1 MGNFQKLV
9 KPFVTTSTHK
19 VDVYDLSDAT
29 YFIFIIDGFVLAPN
43 SLMGT
48 LTSVQE
54 NERVDINGQSILSVD
69 YILENHNG
77 NSVLV
82 KFIILTCS
90 EPKNFC
96 NSIKIELDSK
106 EFWIW
111 SKICKEV

>member
-19 VDVYDLSDAT
+19 VDVYDLSNPT
-29 YFIFIIDGFVLAPN
+29 YFIFIIDGYVLAPD

-54 NERVDINGQSILSVD
+54 KERIDINGQTILPVD
-69 YILENHNG
+69 YIMENHKG

-82 KFIILTCS
+82 KFI
-90 EPKNFC
+90 KANFPY
-96 NSIKIELDSK
+96 IIDGTDDIRVTGMFKRIPY
-106 EFWIW
+106 
-111 SKICKEV
+111 

>member
-19 VDVYDLSDAT
+19 VDVYDLSDVT

-54 NERVDINGQSILSVD
+54 KERVDINGQAILSVD
-69 YILENHNG
+69 YILENNDG

-82 KFIILTCS
+82 KFI
-90 EPKNFC
+90 KANFPYT
-96 NSIKIELDSK
+96 LDATDDIRVTGM
-106 EFWIW
+106 FNPIPH
-111 SKICKEV
+111 

>member
-54 NERVDINGQSILSVD
+54 KERVDINGQTILSVD
-69 YILENHNG
+69 YILENNDG

-82 KFIILTCS
+82 KFIKANFPYILDATDDIRVTGMFN
-90 EPKNFC
+90 P
-96 NSIKIELDSK
+96 IPH
-106 EFWIW
+106 
-111 SKICKEV
+111 

>member
-19 VDVYDLSDAT
+19 VDVYDLSDVT

-54 NERVDINGQSILSVD
+54 KERVDINGQTILSVD

-82 KFIILTCS
+82 KFI
-90 EPKNFC
+90 KANFPYT
-96 NSIKIELDSK
+96 LDATDDIRVTGM
-106 EFWIW
+106 FNP
-111 SKICKEV
+111 VPH

>member
-1 MGNFQKLV
+1 MSNFQKLV

-19 VDVYDLSDAT
+19 VDVYDLSDTT
-29 YFIFIIDGFVLAPN
+29 YFIFIIEGFVLAPN

-54 NERVDINGQSILSVD
+54 KERVDVNGASIAPYD

-82 KFIILTCS
+82 KFI
-90 EPKNFC
+90 KANFPYT
-96 NSIKIELDSK
+96 LDATDDIRVTGMFK
-106 EFWIW
+106 HIPH
-111 SKICKEV
+111 

>member
-29 YFIFIIDGFVLAPN
+29 YFIFIIEGYVLAPN

-48 LTSVQE
+48 LSSVQE
-54 NERVDINGQSILSVD
+54 KERVDVNGASIIPLD
-69 YILENHNG
+69 YIMENNNG

-82 KFIILTCS
+82 KFI
-90 EPKNFC
+90 KANFPYT
-96 NSIKIELDSK
+96 LDATDDIRVTGMFK
-106 EFWIW
+106 HIPH
-111 SKICKEV
+111 

>member
-1 MGNFQKLV
+1 MSNFQKLV

-29 YFIFIIDGFVLAPN
+29 YFIFIIEGFILAPN

-54 NERVDINGQSILSVD
+54 KERIDINGQTILPMD
-69 YILENHNG
+69 YILENNEG

-82 KFIILTCS
+82 KFI
-90 EPKNFC
+90 KANFPYT
-96 NSIKIELDSK
+96 LDATDDIRVTGMFK
-106 EFWIW
+106 HIPH
-111 SKICKEV
+111 

>member
-54 NERVDINGQSILSVD
+54 KERVDINGQAILSVD
-69 YILENHNG
+69 YILENNDG

-82 KFIILTCS
+82 KFI
-90 EPKNFC
+90 KANFPYT
-96 NSIKIELDSK
+96 LDATDDIRVTGM
-106 EFWIW
+106 FNP
-111 SKICKEV
+111 VPH

>member
-54 NERVDINGQSILSVD
+54 KERVDINGQAILSVD
-69 YILENHNG
+69 YILENNDG

-82 KFIILTCS
+82 KFI
-90 EPKNFC
+90 KANFPYT
-96 NSIKIELDSK
+96 LDATDDIRVTGM
-106 EFWIW
+106 FNPIPH
-111 SKICKEV
+111 